1 MSTALCPCPGCQR
14 HVRAAEASCP
24 FCGSPLALEVAAPAR
39 LPRASR
45 ALLLAAGAALALG
58 GCDGPWISEA
68 HADPMEEP
76 VSMAPQY
83 GAPPE
88 WYEESRRPRQVD
100 AGAPVDAAVP
110 VDVSAPPA
118 RVRAR
123 AH

>member
-1 MSTALCPCPGCQR
+1 MSTSLCPCPGCQR
-14 HVRAAEASCP
+14 HVRAAEARCP
-24 FCGSPLALEVAAPAR
+24 FCASPLTREASPTAR

-45 ALLLAAGAALALG
+45 AALLAAGAALALG
-58 GCDGPWISEA
+58 GCDRPWISEA

-88 WYEESRRPRQVD
+88 WYETPRRPRVVD
-100 AGAPVDAAVP
+100 AGAPADAAP
-110 VDVSAPPA
+110 PPA
-118 RVRAR
+118 PVRAP

>member
-1 MSTALCPCPGCQR
+1 MSTALCVCPGCHR
-14 HVRAAEASCP
+14 HVRAGAARCP
-24 FCGSPLALEVAAPAR
+24 FCASPGVAARVEALR

-45 ALLLAAGAALALG
+45 AVLLAAGAAFALG

-88 WYEESRRPRQVD
+88 WYDPPRRRPAQD
-100 AGAPVDAAVP
+100 AGAPADAGPPPGP
-110 VDVSAPPA
+110 VRDGP
-118 RVRAR
+118 R
-123 AH
+123 